1 MGVRKKK
8 VFGRIITAVLGLTM
22 LLSLIPVDVNTAQ
35 AATIPAD
42 VSKPSSGCV
51 FIAMEGQYV
60 SGAAAAVKKINQL
73 RYEACKQGIKMNGK
87 KLTLKDYV
95 PIKWSAGLEKIARIR
110 AAESSVTMYHQR
122 LNGKNVFSFK
132 YPGSGWVTSE
142 VIAWNW
148 SEGMTMAIDQWASEK
163 ADYVAGT
170 KNAVTGH
177 YTSMIDPNNRY
188 IGMASFISKTATYR
202 NTTVAQFMG
211 AGSQSEKVAKATGK
225 CSAKIEASMKEI
237 TALKISGKKTI
248 DRAQSASFALRAVL
262 GNYGTSSYKI
272 LSAVKWTSSNPSV
285 AKVSSTGVVTGLKK
299 GTAKI
304 TAKLGSKST
313 TYTVSVTGKCVH
325 SYAGKALKTATTKN
339 NGKVVH
345 TCKMCGY
352 KRYITVKAIKS
363 VNLSKTSYKYD
374 GKAKTPSVVVKDSD
388 GKTVSAKYYKITYPK
403 SRSKVGTY
411 KVVITFSGRYS
422 GSVTRTFKI
431 VK

>member
-8 VFGRIITAVLGLTM
+8 VFGRIITAVLGLAM
-22 LLSLIPVDVNTAQ
+22 LLSLIPVDVNKAQ

-51 FIAMEGQYV
+51 FIAMGGQYA

-177 YTSMIDPNNRY
+177 RWQDS
-188 IGMASFISKTATYR
+188 
-202 NTTVAQFMG
+202 
-211 AGSQSEKVAKATGK
+211 
-225 CSAKIEASMKEI
+225 
-237 TALKISGKKTI
+237 L
-248 DRAQSASFALRAVL
+248 
-262 GNYGTSSYKI
+262 
-272 LSAVKWTSSNPSV
+272 
-285 AKVSSTGVVTGLKK
+285 
-299 GTAKI
+299 
-304 TAKLGSKST
+304 
-313 TYTVSVTGKCVH
+313 
-325 SYAGKALKTATTKN
+325 
-339 NGKVVH
+339 GKV
-345 TCKMCGY
+345 
-352 KRYITVKAIKS
+352 
-363 VNLSKTSYKYD
+363 L
-374 GKAKTPSVVVKDSD
+374 
-388 GKTVSAKYYKITYPK
+388 
-403 SRSKVGTY
+403 
-411 KVVITFSGRYS
+411 
-422 GSVTRTFKI
+422 
-431 VK
+431 